1 MTKSFP
7 LGLKPSVRSTVTV
20 NNKLLMKVVIQV
32 FGGGRGGVEEW
43 SVGGWV
49 EGEDEQSWVG
59 MVFIIIW
66 FLFYLFTSLS
76 KCLYLARN
84 KY

>member
-7 LGLKPSVRSTVTV
+7 LGLKPSVRSTGTV
-20 NNKLLMKVVIQV
+20 HNKLLMMVVIQV

-59 MVFIIIW
+59 MVFI
-66 FLFYLFTSLS
+66 LFIYKFIKMFISG
-76 KCLYLARN
+76 KE
-84 KY
+84 

>member
-7 LGLKPSVRSTVTV
+7 LGLKPRVRSTVTV
-20 NNKLLMKVVIQV
+20 LNKLLMKVVIQV

-59 MVFIIIW
+59 MVFYYNLVFI
-66 FLFYLFTSLS
+66 LFIYKFIKMFISG
-76 KCLYLARN
+76 KE
-84 KY
+84 

>member
-1 MTKSFP
+1 
-7 LGLKPSVRSTVTV
+7 
-20 NNKLLMKVVIQV
+20 MKVVIQV

-59 MVFIIIW
+59 MVFYYNLVFI
-66 FLFYLFTSLS
+66 LFIYKMFISG
-76 KCLYLARN
+76 KE
-84 KY
+84 